1 MPRISLRRWSEP
13 ALSLAKTIRADQGWS
28 FSDIDLSVYVNAVKL
43 DFSRLGKPTDD
54 AFIEAFDG
62 LFRAE
67 CLEHALVPN
76 P

>member
-67 CLEHALVPN
+67 PLERALVAIP
-76 P
+76 

>member
-1 MPRISLRRWSEP
+1 MEFVRYR
-13 ALSLAKTIRADQGWS
+13 S
-28 FSDIDLSVYVNAVKL
+28 FAYVNGVKF
-43 DFSRLGKPTDD
+43 DFSRPGKPTDD

-67 CLEHALVPN
+67 CLEHALVPD